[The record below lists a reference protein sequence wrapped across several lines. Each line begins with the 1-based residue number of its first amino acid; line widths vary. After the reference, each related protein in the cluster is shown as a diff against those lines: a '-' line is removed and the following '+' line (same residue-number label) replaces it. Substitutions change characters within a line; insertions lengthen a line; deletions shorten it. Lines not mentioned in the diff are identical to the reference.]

1 MKPARTVLSAIEES
15 GTSVIGVGKIYD
27 IFAGQ
32 GVSESH
38 PTASNAEGME
48 KMSEL
53 WASRRD
59 ALIFANLVDFDMVYG
74 HRRDVQG
81 YAKSLAAFDQWLGIF
96 LPAVEPNDLVIITAD
111 HGNDPTF
118 TGTDH
123 TREQVPLLVM
133 HNGESR
139 NLGTRSTY
147 ADVAAS
153 LGEFFQLPE
162 PWRNGISFLDT
173 VPA

>member
-1 MKPARTVLSAIEES
+1 
-15 GTSVIGVGKIYD
+15 
-27 IFAGQ
+27 
-32 GVSESH
+32 
-38 PTASNAEGME
+38 ME
-48 KMSEL
+48 KISEL
-53 WASRRD
+53 WANRRD

-81 YAKSLAAFDQWLGIF
+81 YAKSLSAFDQWLGTF
-96 LPAVEPNDLVIITAD
+96 LQAIEPNDLVIITAD
-111 HGNDPTF
+111 HGTIRSSPERT
-118 TGTDH
+118 TL
-123 TREQVPLLVM
+123 REQVPLLVM

-139 NLGTRSTY
+139 NLGTRSSY

-162 PWRNGISFLDT
+162 PWSNGISFLDT